1 MDLLAPLAFARRAPV
16 TAPAPAVELTDVT
29 LAYRLSRSHSSSLK
43 EFAIEL
49 TKRRVRYE
57 QKLALRDV
65 SMTVR
70 PGEVVA
76 VIGANGAGKSTMMK
90 LIARVLP
97 PTAGRVVVR
106 GRIAPMIEL
115 GAGFN
120 IELTGYENAV
130 LYGTLLGRD
139 PAYVRARLGHIAEW
153 AGLVDRMDVPVRSY
167 SSGMLAR
174 VGFSVA
180 VDIEPDVLVVDEVL
194 AVGDEAFQQRSG
206 ERMNQLIE
214 AGAAVVLVSH
224 QLDQVLARAQR
235 VVWLDA
241 GRVQLSGEPSEVVAA
256 YRSSLLP

>member
-1 MDLLAPLAFARRAPV
+1 MS
-16 TAPAPAVELTDVT
+16 TPAVELTDVH

-49 TKRRVRYE
+49 FTHGVRYE
-57 QKLALRDV
+57 EKLAVDGV
-65 SMTVR
+65 SLHVM

-76 VIGANGAGKSTMMK
+76 VIGPNGAGKSTMMK

-120 IELTGYENAV
+120 VELTGYENAV

-139 PAYVRARLGHIAEW
+139 PAYMRARLQHIGEW
-153 AGLVDRMDVPVRSY
+153 AGLADSMDVPVRSY

-174 VGFSVA
+174 LAFSVA
-180 VDIEPDVLVVDEVL
+180 VDVKPDVLVVDEVL
-194 AVGDEAFQQRSG
+194 AVGDESFQQRSG
-206 ERMNQLIE
+206 ERMNELIN

-224 QLDQVLARAQR
+224 QMEQVLTRAHR
-235 VVWLDA
+235 VVWLEA
-241 GRVQLSGEPSEVVAA
+241 GRVRMSGEPREVVAA
-256 YRSSLLP
+256 YRAAAEQQPT

>member
-1 MDLLAPLAFARRAPV
+1 VTDPAIALA
-16 TAPAPAVELTDVT
+16 DVR
-29 LAYRLSRSHSSSLK
+29 LAYRLSRNHSSSLK

-49 TKRRVRYE
+49 FKRRVRYE
-57 QKLALRDV
+57 EKLALDGV
-65 SMTVR
+65 SLHVM

-76 VIGANGAGKSTMMK
+76 VIGPNGAGKSTMMK

-97 PTAGRVVVR
+97 PTSGRVVVR

-139 PAYVRARLGHIAEW
+139 PSFVRGRVEHIAEW
-153 AGLVDRMDVPVRSY
+153 AGLSDSMDIPVRSY

-174 VGFSVA
+174 LAFSVA
-180 VDIEPDVLVVDEVL
+180 VDVEPDVLVVDEVL

-224 QLDQVLARAQR
+224 QMEQVLKRAHR

-241 GRVQLSGEPSEVVAA
+241 GRVRMNGDPHEVVAA
-256 YRSSLLP
+256 YRRSTAP